1 MTRWAASSPKL
12 RIALCHPDL
21 GIGGAERLVVDA
33 AMELKKRGHEVLIFT
48 AHHDRQHCFEETLG
62 GDLPVVVYGDFLP
75 RSIFNRLHAVC
86 AYIRCLY
93 VAFCMVLFWHTFDV
107 VFVDQVSAVIPV
119 FRMKSSSKILFYC
132 HFPDMLLAQ
141 HTTTLRKLYRKPLDW
156 LEETTTGKAD
166 LVLVNSEFTA
176 STFAETFKTLNK
188 YGMRPS
194 VLYPAVDI
202 DQFYTQKKP
211 CTNGPFFLSINRFER
226 KKNIGLAISS
236 FAAVRRELATVRVDE
251 KCEIAASVD
260 VRLVIAGGY
269 DDRLA
274 ENREYLQELK
284 TLVSDEGISGFV
296 DFEPSCSTARKNEL
310 LASCIAVIYTPMK
323 EHFGIVPLEAMGAAK
338 PVIACNSGGPKESV
352 EHSVTGFLCENSARS
367 FASAMLVFFR
377 EPSRAELM
385 GVAARKHV
393 ETKFSRTVFGEN
405 LNNYISELLISSR
418 RSAKQGIE
426 MSRI

>member
-176 STFAETFKTLNK
+176 ST
-188 YGMRPS
+188 
-194 VLYPAVDI
+194 
-202 DQFYTQKKP
+202 
-211 CTNGPFFLSINRFER
+211 PFFLSINRFER